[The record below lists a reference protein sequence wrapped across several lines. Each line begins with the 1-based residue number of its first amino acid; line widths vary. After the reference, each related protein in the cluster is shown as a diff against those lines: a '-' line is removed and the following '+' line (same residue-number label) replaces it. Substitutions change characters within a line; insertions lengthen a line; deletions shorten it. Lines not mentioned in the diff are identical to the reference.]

1 MNAAQTV
8 DISAD
13 CRAAIDVSR
22 EIPAGRVILAFT
34 PQDTEKRRK
43 LLAFRQLTREVAE
56 LNKTDPLPPSF
67 DEILGSPFKLRE
79 LSGR

>member
-1 MNAAQTV
+1 MNVTQSV

-13 CRAAIDVSR
+13 GRTTLDAPR
-22 EIPAGRVILAFT
+22 EIPAGQDIFT
-34 PQDTEKRRK
+34 FSPQNTEKQRK
-43 LLAFRQLTREVAE
+43 LLAFRQLTREIVE

-67 DEILGSPFKLRE
+67 DEILGLPFKLRE